1 MEEPIHR
8 SPDDECHGDADG
20 EGGDADWPDALFVSC
35 MNYDAITVAENLEQ
49 IIRKPVVTSHT
60 ATLWRALA
68 LASIH
73 DPIAGA
79 GALLAD
85 TR

>member
-1 MEEPIHR
+1 
-8 SPDDECHGDADG
+8 
-20 EGGDADWPDALFVSC
+20 
-35 MNYDAITVAENLEQ
+35 MNYDAITVAESLEQ

-60 ATLWRALA
+60 AALWRALA

-79 GALLAD
+79 LLAD